1 MKPYTLDLR
10 EEGCPMA
17 LLLAKKAAGQL
28 GDRELIIQIR
38 DISSV
43 KDIVRY
49 FDKHKFSVQVE
60 NTKQHYLITVYNK
73 RRPFNA

>member
-1 MKPYTLDLR
+1 MTPYILDLR

-17 LLLAKKAAGQL
+17 LLLAKKKAVQL

-43 KDIVRY
+43 KDIIRY
-49 FDKHKFSVQVE
+49 FETHGFFVQAE
-60 NTKQHYLITVYNK
+60 NTQQYYLVTVYKK
-73 RRPFNA
+73 RRPSYV